1 MSTPLETRRSLSDDE
16 ATGDAERRQGL
27 AMDNNGCH
35 SNSGTNIAN
44 GTIPH
49 NDERDLTGPSVS
61 EQQTGLHDEVERLRL
76 EVEHLLDGQKA
87 LQRTPQSND
96 AKVAEEVEKHEGDDS
111 STRNPAGR
119 RGVLSRRP
127 VRIVLALVVAAL
139 LCVGGT
145 RFWNYL
151 QSYQWTDDAE
161 IDGHLDPISTRIND
175 TVVRVYVEN
184 TYRVKA
190 GQPLVDLD
198 PRDFQ
203 VALENAEANLTQAQ
217 QGVKATQQNYEL
229 AVANL
234 NAAIATNFKA
244 QLDVK
249 RFGELFQQ
257 EVISQETDDEIVM
270 TGKVDAAAVNSDRA
284 EIGAT
289 AQMVGQAQAAVQAAQ
304 ASLDQARL
312 NLSYTHIVAPA
323 TGVVGDKTV
332 QVGQRVQPGEQL
344 LSVVPLN
351 DIWITADFRET
362 QLRKMHRGE
371 PVTVHVDTTGRDY
384 KGYVEGL
391 PGATGELD
399 SLLPPENATGNY
411 VKVVQRLPVRIRLYP
426 GEDPD
431 HRLRPGMSVEPT
443 VWVTG
448 QPRTLW

>member
-1 MSTPLETRRSLSDDE
+1 
-16 ATGDAERRQGL
+16 
-27 AMDNNGCH
+27 MDNNGRRRI
-35 SNSGTNIAN
+35 SGTEVAPGIVEHHGKA
-44 GTIPH
+44 
-49 NDERDLTGPSVS
+49 DSTGPSLS
-61 EQQTGLHDEVERLRL
+61 EEQKSLHEEVERLRH
-76 EVEHLLDGQKA
+76 EVEGLLDEQRA

-96 AKVAEEVEKHEGDDS
+96 TKVAEEVEKHEGDDS
-111 STRNPAGR
+111 STRDPAGR

-127 VRIVLALVVAAL
+127 VRLVLALLVAAL
-139 LCVGGT
+139 LCIGGT
-145 RFWNYL
+145 RFWIYL
-151 QSYQWTDDAE
+151 QSYEWTDDAE

-190 GQPLVDLD
+190 GQSLVDLD
-198 PRDFQ
+198 PRDYQ
-203 VALENAEANLTQAQ
+203 VAVENAEANLAQAQ
-217 QGVKATQQNYEL
+217 QGVKAAQQNYEL

-234 NAAIATNFKA
+234 NAAIATNYKA

-249 RFGELFQQ
+249 RFGELYEQA
-257 EVISQETDDEIVM
+257 VISREVDDEIVM
-270 TGKVDAAAVNSDRA
+270 TGRVDAAAVNSDRA

-304 ASLDQARL
+304 ASLDQAKL

-362 QLRKMHRGE
+362 QLRKMRRGE

-448 QPRTLW
+448 HPQTLW